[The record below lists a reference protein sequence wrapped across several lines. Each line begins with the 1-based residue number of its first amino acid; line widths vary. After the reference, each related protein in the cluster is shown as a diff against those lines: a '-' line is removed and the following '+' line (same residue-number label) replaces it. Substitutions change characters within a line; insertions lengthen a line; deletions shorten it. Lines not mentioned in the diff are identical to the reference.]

1 MNRAPLPP
9 GARDIIAKRERGYL
23 LDDVYVACGWPSQ
36 RLKRHV
42 APPRYSEAYPSVL
55 DSAHAIGTPET
66 ARRYRWDWLVG
77 LSVLL
82 WAESPAQASILQAEA
97 APLIIAS
104 QPLLVQLWRVY
115 ADHDGGI
122 EFLKLSSDC
131 EVRHAA

>member
-23 LDDVYVACGWPSQ
+23 LNDVYVASGWPST
-36 RLKRHV
+36 RLKRHI
-42 APPRYSEAYPSVL
+42 APPKYSVAYPCVL
-55 DSAHAIGTPET
+55 DSAHAVATPET

-97 APLIIAS
+97 VPLIIVS